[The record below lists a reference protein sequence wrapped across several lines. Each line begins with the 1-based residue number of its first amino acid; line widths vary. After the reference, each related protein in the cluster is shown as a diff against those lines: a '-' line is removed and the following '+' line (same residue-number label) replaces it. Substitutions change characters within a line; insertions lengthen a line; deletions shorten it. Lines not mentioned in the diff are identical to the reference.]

1 MPAPEKTVTAA
12 EANRKFSAL
21 LRGVRDGN
29 SYVVTSHGKPVA
41 KIVAIDHVDEAA
53 ERRRRERAKRA
64 LLAHLRA
71 QPILNLPRISR
82 DEMHE
87 R

>member
-1 MPAPEKTVTAA
+1 MPAQEKTITAA

-21 LRGVRDGN
+21 LRSVREGN
-29 SYVVTSHGKPVA
+29 NYVVTSHGRPVA
-41 KIVAIDHVDEAA
+41 KIVAIDQVDEAA
-53 ERRRRERAKRA
+53 ERRRRAKAFERLMKR
-64 LLAHLRA
+64 LRS
-71 QPILNLPRISR
+71 QPVLNLPRITR